1 MKTFLPYPKAVAI
14 AVLIVTALF
23 VNSNG
28 FAQDSQLSQD
38 FNKGVSASSLT
49 AKGSYQSAA
58 LNWEGV
64 AFPVS
69 GVNKAGYLLF
79 YSTSSPSLLS
89 SPNGRMPNNA
99 VLNGTVVATTD
110 ASLPNQPAINATAS
124 GLANGT
130 TYYFMIV
137 AYTWDGINV
146 SSYTYS
152 SPATICVTIPP
163 DAPNSLI
170 IQGTSSSNSISGSF
184 SQPLFPPDGYVV
196 MYSANTNAPSLA
208 DGNIYSA
215 GQPVSGDT
223 VAQVSNSTSFNTNNS
238 GHQLSPAT
246 SYYIYV
252 YSYVVSGCNNKP
264 VYSRDYLSSD
274 SITTAAAAAPV
285 DTISSVKDF
294 MDVIDVEPNPIV
306 SSAWLRISTHVSD
319 NNVDVA
325 IFTIEGKIMGER
337 KIQVFAGTN
346 RISLNTQDFS
356 RGIYIVR
363 AIFSNGK
370 TKAIQFVKQ

>member
-14 AVLIVTALF
+14 AVLIVTALL

-49 AKGSYQSAA
+49 AKGGYQSAT
-58 LNWEGV
+58 LNWEG
-64 AFPVS
+64 ASFPS
-69 GVNKAGYLLF
+69 SSSNKAGYLLF

-99 VLNGTVVATTD
+99 VFNGTVVATTD
-110 ASLPNQPAINATAS
+110 VILPSQPAISATAN

-137 AYTWDGINV
+137 AYIWDGINV
-146 SSYTYS
+146 STYIYS
-152 SPATICVTIPP
+152 APATICVTIPP
-163 DAPNSLI
+163 DAPSNLI
-170 IQGTSSSNSISGSF
+170 IQGTTSASSISGSF
-184 SQPLFPPDGYVV
+184 NQPLFPPDGYVV
-196 MYSANTNAPSLA
+196 MYSPNTNAPSLI
-208 DGNIYSA
+208 DGSGYSA
-215 GQPVSGDT
+215 GQAVSGDT

-238 GHQLSPAT
+238 GLQLSPAT
-246 SYYIYV
+246 SYYIHV

-264 VYSRDYLSSD
+264 VYSRDYLTSD
-274 SITTAAAAAPV
+274 SVTTAAVAHV
-285 DTISSVKDF
+285 DTTSSVKDF
-294 MDVIDVEPNPIV
+294 MDVIDVEPNPVV
-306 SSAWLRISTHVSD
+306 SNTKLRISTHISD

-337 KIQVFAGTN
+337 RIQIFAGTN
-346 RISLNTQDFS
+346 RISLNTENFS
-356 RGIYIVR
+356 RGVYIVR